1 MKNLRL
7 LLGVLIVGLF
17 GCAQTP
23 SARSASQGV
32 AQAMPPAPA
41 EDQAQSPIQNQG
53 RAQPLL
59 GKGTVHHVIII
70 FQENRSTDNLFH
82 GLRGAD
88 TANSGLNTAGDRV
101 PLIPVRLTDRFD
113 ISHQHSAFNTAY
125 DGGEMD
131 GFNLERS
138 NCGGKRF
145 HCPPQDR
152 RMYAYVPPDEVR
164 PYFAMAEDYAFADRM
179 FSTQAGPSFPA
190 HQYILSGTSTIT
202 RGSRLRAAENP
213 LTPGQHFTG
222 GCDSPPGSL
231 VFLIDGNGTEDQQT
245 FPCFDRPTLADL
257 ATAKHLSW
265 RWYQAHSGAGLW
277 NGPDAVKHIRDS
289 STFNTHVVAP
299 PSRIFTDIKDNTL
312 ANVVWVTP
320 TAAASD
326 HAGATNGT
334 GPHWVASV
342 VNAIGESKYWDN
354 TAIFVTWDD
363 WGGWYDHV
371 KPPQYNAYELGFR
384 VPLIAIG
391 PYAKKGFVSHNQHE
405 FGSILKFTEQVFDLG
420 TLGTT
425 DLRSDNLAD
434 CFDFL
439 KKPRPFTAIPTTFGP
454 EYFLSQP
461 ISYEDPDNDF

>member
-1 MKNLRL
+1 MKTRL
-7 LLGVLIVGLF
+7 ILGVLIAGLF
-17 GCAQTP
+17 GCEQTQ
-23 SARSASQGV
+23 SARSV
-32 AQAMPPAPA
+32 AQGALPMPPAAA
-41 EDQAQSPIQNQG
+41 EYALQSPNENEN
-53 RAQPLL
+53 RVQPLL
-59 GKGTVHHVIII
+59 GLGKVRHVVII
-70 FQENRSTDNLFH
+70 FQENRTTDNLFH

-88 TANSGLNTAGDRV
+88 TADFGINTAGQHV
-101 PLIPVRLTDRFD
+101 PLIAVKLTARFD
-113 ISHQHSAFNTAY
+113 VSHQHSAFNTAY
-125 DGGEMD
+125 DGGHMD

-138 NCGGKRF
+138 NCAGKRF

-152 RMYAYVPPDEVR
+152 RAYAFVPPAEVK
-164 PYFAMAEDYAFADRM
+164 PYFALAENYAFADRM

-202 RGSRLRAAENP
+202 KGSRFRASENP

-222 GCDSPPGSL
+222 GCDSPQGSL
-231 VFLIDGNGTEDQQT
+231 VFLIDGNGTEDQQV
-245 FPCFDRPTLADL
+245 FPCFDRPSLSDL
-257 ATAKHLSW
+257 VLQKGLTW
-265 RWYQAHSGAGLW
+265 RWYQAHLGPGLW
-277 NGPDAVKHIRDS
+277 SGPDAIKHIRDS
-289 STFNTHVVAP
+289 PHFDTDVVAP
-299 PSRIFTDIKDNTL
+299 PSRIFTDIKNETL

-334 GPHWVASV
+334 GPQWVASV
-342 VNAIGESKYWDN
+342 VNAIGRSKYWDT

-391 PYAKKGFVSHNQHE
+391 AYAKKGFISHRQHE
-405 FGSILKFTEQVFDLG
+405 FGSILKFTEQIFDLG

-439 KKPRPFTAIPTTFGP
+439 KRPRPFTSVPTTLGA
-454 EYFLSQP
+454 EYFLNQP
-461 ISYEDPDNDF
+461 ISYENPDTDF